1 MRNPMMLNPILQ
13 NPILLN
19 PILSFSATRRMRSF
33 RTLVVAGAYAG
44 VLLAIAI
51 VMLGSFFQP
60 RVSIGNMAAGM
71 NCYAVMMAAQFA
83 LLVLI
88 APAMTSG
95 AIAGERER
103 QTLELLLVTQTG
115 SFRIVLGKALES
127 FALLALLIACGLPPV
142 CLCLMAGGITFA
154 QVLLGEAFLL
164 AVAFGAACVGIFC
177 SALSRGTM
185 MSTVLSYL
193 ALLVIGAV
201 TALPFLLGYPQRITD
216 VVYDAAAYAD
226 LTAAG
231 ALGMISPL
239 LLLNPAYGFAA
250 LIQGQTLLLGARME
264 YSPHGRLLCTWLVM
278 DRAGCETIALLSGCA
293 IAAVG
298 FLMLVPAALLVRPRD
313 RRIKQKG

>member
-1 MRNPMMLNPILQ
+1 MM
-13 NPILLN
+13 LN
-19 PILSFSATRRMRSF
+19 PILSFSATRRMRTF
-33 RTLVVAGAYAG
+33 RTLLIAGAYAG
-44 VLLAIAI
+44 VLLVIALA
-51 VMLGSFFQP
+51 MMGGFFGSQA
-60 RVSIGNMAAGM
+60 SLSAMSGGM
-71 NCYAVMMAAQFA
+71 DCYAVMMAAQFV

-115 SFRIVLGKALES
+115 SFRIVLGKTMES

-142 CLCLMAGGITFA
+142 CLCLLTGGISFV

-164 AVAFGAACVGIFC
+164 SVAFGAVCVGIFC

-193 ALLVIGAV
+193 MLLGIGAL

-231 ALGMISPL
+231 ALAMISPL
-239 LLLNPAYGFAA
+239 LLLNPAYGFTA
-250 LIQGQTLLLGARME
+250 LIQGQTMVLGTGME
-264 YSPHGRLLCTWLVM
+264 YRSWGRVLCTWLVM
-278 DRAGCETIALLSGCA
+278 ERAGCEKVALLSAGA
-293 IAAVG
+293 IVLAGLV
-298 FLMLVPAALLVRPRD
+298 LLVPAALLVRPRD
-313 RRIKQKG
+313 RKIKQKG